1 MRLELSSIRFRNFLS
16 FGSKWQD
23 VNFLHGINLVLGLDR
38 DKDRSN
44 ASGKSSFLET
54 IPFALFGKVNRNIKK
69 DQIVNWK
76 SRKNCEVQ
84 IDFAKGDDDY
94 TIYRALKPDKLI
106 VSINGRDLPIDAKKL
121 DFQKKLEDDILNI
134 DFKTFMSL
142 IYNNINSTV
151 PILTMKKPDKRKFLE
166 RVFGLQFV
174 KVIND
179 NANKKV
185 RNIDKKLSELSI
197 QKEYN
202 GRTAND
208 AREQIVDLE
217 KKLRSYSSSQPKLNE
232 LIEELK
238 EVEDVVQEAEDNYNL
253 RQGEIGILEGK
264 IEYYNFL
271 VARVGNK
278 AENLRTK
285 IKTLGQ
291 QIVPISDLD
300 KDLSRLKELEQLKSK
315 FIKLETIE
323 DNIAKKQAEQEPLVE
338 LYNKAVDNIRKN
350 EIKLGSLQALIN
362 QGLDGVKKLEKMKI
376 CPTCNQKV
384 GTKCIENEKTKINE
398 KRKELEPFN
407 RKRQILKFKLEDVEK
422 KQQIKGEAI
431 KRWSQDKEQIL
442 KLNVEMGS
450 LIHKKEKHE
459 KNEKIKKDVRRYK
472 RALEKLKNKNFELL
486 RKAETINFKATALGE
501 DAEESNKIVMKYNRV
516 VSDIEKVERD
526 FQLEK
531 IHRQE
536 LEDIIE
542 KNEGKIQLALHHN
555 EEIEKEHNK
564 LLHLDDYLQ
573 YIRTVC
579 KDEQIKQYAISA
591 NIPYL
596 NKQTNHYLSE
606 VGHGFYV
613 MLDKWLD
620 LDIKGPGITGA
631 TYGNLSGGEARG
643 IDLSLQMALLDFA
656 RVKAGIFP
664 DILELDELLDS
675 SIDTYGLERI
685 MQIVRMKQEEDNL
698 KIFLVS
704 HRKEVNDVSVDRT
717 FLIEKV
723 NGYSN
728 VMIQ

>member
-1 MRLELSSIRFRNFLS
+1 M
-16 FGSKWQD
+16 
-23 VNFLHGINLVLGLDR
+23 
-38 DKDRSN
+38 
-44 ASGKSSFLET
+44 
-54 IPFALFGKVNRNIKK
+54 
-69 DQIVNWK
+69 
-76 SRKNCEVQ
+76 
-84 IDFAKGDDDY
+84 
-94 TIYRALKPDKLI
+94 
-106 VSINGRDLPIDAKKL
+106 NGRDLPIDAKKL
-121 DFQKKLEDDILNI
+121 DFQKQLEDNILNI

-202 GRTAND
+202 GRTASD

-217 KKLRSYSSSQPKLNE
+217 RKLRSYSSSQPKLNE

-238 EVEDVVQEAEDNYNL
+238 EVEDVVQEAEENYNL

-285 IKTLGQ
+285 IKTLGK
-291 QIVPISDLD
+291 QIVPISSLD
-300 KDLSRLKELEQLKSK
+300 KDLSRLEELEQLKSK

-323 DNIAKKQAEQEPLVE
+323 DNIKTNVAEQESLAE
-338 LYNKAVDNIRKN
+338 LYTKAVENISIN
-350 EIKLGSLQALIN
+350 EVKMSSIEALVS
-362 QGLDGVKKLEKMKI
+362 QGLDGVRKLEEMKI

-384 GTKCIENEKTKINE
+384 GTKTIEKEKDKTLKKKQELVPFE
-398 KRKELEPFN
+398 K
-407 RKRQILKFKLEDVEK
+407 KRQILRFKHDDIEK
-422 KQQIKGEAI
+422 KQQIKAEAI
-431 KRWSQDKEQIL
+431 KRWRQDKDQVL
-442 KLNVEMGS
+442 KLNVEIES

-459 KNEKIKKDVRRYK
+459 KNDKIKKDIRRYK

-536 LEDIIE
+536 LEDIID
-542 KNEGKIQLALHHN
+542 KNEGKIQLALQHN
-555 EEIEKEHNK
+555 EEIDKEHNK
-564 LLHLDDYLQ
+564 LIHLDDYLQ

-579 KDEQIKQYAISA
+579 KDEHIKQYAISA
-591 NIPYL
+591 NVPYL

-613 MLDKWLD
+613 TLNKWLD
-620 LDIKGPGITGA
+620 LDIRGPGIAGA

-656 RVKAGIFP
+656 RVKAGVFP

-675 SIDTYGLERI
+675 SIDSYGLERI

-704 HRKEVNDVSVDRT
+704 HRKEVNDVGVDRT

-728 VMIQ
+728 VCIM

>member
-1 MRLELSSIRFRNFLS
+1 MRLEISSIRFRNFLS

-54 IPFALFGKVNRNIKK
+54 IPFALFGKVNRNIRKE
-69 DQIVNWK
+69 QIVNWK

-84 IDFAKGDDDY
+84 IDFAKGIDDY

-106 VSINGRDLPIDAKKL
+106 VSRNGQDLPIDSKKI
-121 DFQKKLEDDILNI
+121 DFQRKLEDDILNI

-142 IYNNINSTV
+142 IYTNINSTV
-151 PILTMKKPDKRKFLE
+151 PILTMKKPEKRKFLE

-179 NANKKV
+179 NANRKV
-185 RNIDKKLSELSI
+185 RNIDKKLGELSI

-202 GRTAND
+202 SRTASD
-208 AREQIVDLE
+208 AKEQIIDLE
-217 KKLRSYSSSQPKLNE
+217 RKLRSYSSSQPKLNE

-253 RQGEIGILEGK
+253 RQGEIGILEGQ

-271 VARVGNK
+271 VARVGVK
-278 AENLRTK
+278 LASLGTK
-285 IKTLGQ
+285 IKTLGK
-291 QIVPISDLD
+291 QIEPITGLD
-300 KDLSRLKELEQLKSK
+300 KDLSRLRELEKLKEK
-315 FIKLETIE
+315 YIKLETIE

-338 LYNKAVDNIRKN
+338 KYNKAVDNIRRN
-350 EIKLGSLQALIN
+350 EIKIGSLEALVN

-384 GTKCIENEKTKINE
+384 GTKCIENEKTKVNE
-398 KRKELEPFN
+398 KRKQLEPFN
-407 RKRQILKFKLEDVEK
+407 RKRQILRFKLEDIEK
-422 KQQIKGEAI
+422 KQQVKGEAI
-431 KRWSQDKEQIL
+431 KRWKQDKEEIL
-442 KLNVEMGS
+442 KLNVEIES
-450 LIHKKEKHE
+450 LIHKREKHE
-459 KNEKIKKDVRRYK
+459 KNESIKKSVRRYK

-501 DAEESNKIVMKYNRV
+501 DAEESNKIVIKYNRV
-516 VSDIEKVERD
+516 VDDIEKVERD
-526 FQLEK
+526 VQLER

-536 LEDIIE
+536 LEDIID
-542 KNEGKIQLALHHN
+542 KNEGKIELALHHN
-555 EEIEKEHNK
+555 EEIEKEHSK

-591 NIPYL
+591 NVPYL

-620 LDIKGPGITGA
+620 LDIKGPGIAGA

-675 SIDTYGLERI
+675 SIDSYGLERI

-704 HRKEVNDVSVDRT
+704 HRKEVNDVGVDRT

>member
-1 MRLELSSIRFRNFLS
+1 VRLEVNDIRFRNFFS

-23 VNFLHGINLVLGLDR
+23 VKFLHGINLVLGIDR

-54 IPFALFGKVNRNIKK
+54 IPFAFFGKVNRNVTK

-84 IDFAKGDDDY
+84 IDFSKGEDDY

-106 VSINGRDLPIDAKKL
+106 VSKNGQDLPVDAKKL
-121 DFQKKLEDDILNI
+121 DFQKNLEDSILNI

-142 IYNNINSTV
+142 VYNNINSTV

-217 KKLRSYSSSQPKLNE
+217 RKLRSYSSSQPRLNE
-232 LIEELK
+232 LIQELK
-238 EVEDVVQEAEDNYNL
+238 EVEDVVQEAEENYNL
-253 RQGEIGILEGK
+253 RQGEIGRLEGE

-285 IKTLGQ
+285 IKTLGK
-291 QIVPISDLD
+291 QIVPISDMD
-300 KDLSRLKELEQLKSK
+300 KDLSRLEELEQLKGK
-315 FIKLETIE
+315 FIKLENIE
-323 DNIAKKQAEQEPLVE
+323 DNIDKKQAEQEPLVE
-338 LYNKAVDNIRKN
+338 KYEKASANIREN
-350 EIKLGSLQALIN
+350 EIRIGSLEALVN
-362 QGLDGVKKLEKMKI
+362 QGLDGVRKLEEMKI

-384 GTKCIENEKTKINE
+384 GTKTIENEKAKVTKMKQDIV
-398 KRKELEPFN
+398 PFD
-407 RKRQILKFKLEDVEK
+407 RKREILRLKLDSVEK
-422 KQQIKGEAI
+422 EQQIKSEAI
-431 KRWSQDKEQIL
+431 RRWKQDKEEL
-442 KLNVEMGS
+442 LTLNVKIGS

-459 KNEKIKKDVRRYK
+459 KNDSIKKDVRRYK
-472 RALEKLKNKNFELL
+472 RALKKLETKNFELL

-501 DAEESNKIVMKYNRV
+501 DAEESNKIVMEYNRV

-526 FQLEK
+526 VQLERVHK
-531 IHRQE
+531 QE

-564 LLHLDDYLQ
+564 LMHLDDYLQ

-591 NIPYL
+591 NVPYL

-613 MLDKWLD
+613 TLNKWLD
-620 LDIKGPGITGA
+620 LDIKGPGIAGA

-675 SIDTYGLERI
+675 SIDSYGLERI
-685 MQIVRMKQEEDNL
+685 MQIVRVKQEEDNL

-728 VMIQ
+728 VCIM

>member
-1 MRLELSSIRFRNFLS
+1 MRLELSSIRFRNFFS

-54 IPFALFGKVNRNIKK
+54 IPFALFGKVNRNVTK

-106 VSINGRDLPIDAKKL
+106 ISKNGSDMPIDAKKL
-121 DFQKKLEDDILNI
+121 DFQRTLEDDILNI

-142 IYNNINSTV
+142 VYTNINSTV
-151 PILTMKKPDKRKFLE
+151 PILTMKRPEKRKFLE

-202 GRTAND
+202 SRTASD

-217 KKLRSYSSSQPKLNE
+217 RKLRSYSSSQPKLNE
-232 LIEELK
+232 LTEELK

-253 RQGEIGILEGK
+253 RQGEIGILEGQ

-271 VARVGNK
+271 VARVGVK
-278 AENLRTK
+278 TVSLETK
-285 IKTLGQ
+285 IQTLGK
-291 QIVPISDLD
+291 QITPISDLD
-300 KDLSRLKELEQLKSK
+300 KDLSRLEELEQLKGK
-315 FIKLETIE
+315 YIKLKTIE
-323 DNIAKKQAEQEPLVE
+323 DNIVKKIAEQEPLVE
-338 LYNKAVDNIRKN
+338 KYNKAVEAIRKN
-350 EIKLGSLQALIN
+350 EIKIGSLEALVN
-362 QGLDGVKKLEKMKI
+362 QGLDGVRKLEEMKI

-384 GTKCIENEKTKINE
+384 GTKCIENEKAKVMKMKKDI
-398 KRKELEPFN
+398 EPFD
-407 RKRQILKFKLEDVEK
+407 RKRGLLRLQLDKVVG
-422 KQQIKGEAI
+422 KQNIKGEAI
-431 KRWSQDKEQIL
+431 KRWKQDKEEIL
-442 KLNVEMGS
+442 KLNVEIES
-450 LIHKKEKHE
+450 LIHKREKHQ
-459 KNEKIKKDVRRYK
+459 KNESLKSDVRRYK
-472 RALEKLKNKNFELL
+472 KALEKLKNKNFELL

-526 FQLEK
+526 VRLER
-531 IHRQE
+531 IHKQE

-542 KNEGKIQLALHHN
+542 KNESKIGLALHHN
-555 EEIEKEHNK
+555 EEIDKENNK

-573 YIRTVC
+573 YIRTMC

-591 NIPYL
+591 NVPYL

-620 LDIKGPGITGA
+620 LDIKGPGIAGA

-675 SIDTYGLERI
+675 SIDSYGLERI

-704 HRKEVNDVSVDRT
+704 HRKEVNDVGVDRT

-728 VMIQ
+728 VIQ

>member
-1 MRLELSSIRFRNFLS
+1 
-16 FGSKWQD
+16 
-23 VNFLHGINLVLGLDR
+23 LVLGLDR

-142 IYNNINSTV
+142 VYNNINSTV
-151 PILTMKKPDKRKFLE
+151 PILTMKKPDKRRFLE

-217 KKLRSYSSSQPKLNE
+217 KKLRSYSSSQPRLNE

-300 KDLSRLKELEQLKSK
+300 KDLSRLKELKQLKSK

-323 DNIAKKQAEQEPLVE
+323 NNIDKKMTEQEPLVE
-338 LYNKAVDNIRKN
+338 KYENAVSNIREN
-350 EIKLGSLQALIN
+350 EIKIGSLEALVN
-362 QGLDGVKKLEKMKI
+362 QGLDGVRKLEEMKI

-384 GTKCIENEKTKINE
+384 GTKTIENEKAKVMKMRQDIV
-398 KRKELEPFN
+398 PFN
-407 RKRQILKFKLEDVEK
+407 RKRQLLRLQLDKIEG
-422 KQQIKGEAI
+422 KQNIKGEAI
-431 KRWSQDKEQIL
+431 KRWKQDKEQIL

-536 LEDIIE
+536 LEDIID
-542 KNEGKIQLALHHN
+542 KNEGKIQLALQHN

-564 LLHLDDYLQ
+564 LIHLDDYLQ

-613 MLDKWLD
+613 TLNKWLD
-620 LDIKGPGITGA
+620 LDIRGPGIAGA

>member
-23 VNFLHGINLVLGLDR
+23 VNFLHGINLILGLDR

-106 VSINGRDLPIDAKKL
+106 VTKNGSDLPVESKKL
-121 DFQKKLEDDILNI
+121 DFQKRVEDDILNI

-142 IYNNINSTV
+142 VYNNINSTV

-202 GRTAND
+202 GRTASD

-217 KKLRSYSSSQPKLNE
+217 RKLRSYSSSQPKLNE

-253 RQGEIGILEGK
+253 RQGEIGRLEGE

-278 AENLRTK
+278 VENLRTK

-300 KDLSRLKELEQLKSK
+300 KDLSRLKELEQLKGK
-315 FIKLETIE
+315 YIKLETIE
-323 DNIAKKQAEQEPLVE
+323 DNIKKKQAEQESLVE
-338 LYNKAVDNIRKN
+338 LYNKAVENISKN
-350 EIKLGSLQALIN
+350 EIKISSIEALVN
-362 QGLDGVKKLEKMKI
+362 QGLDGIRKLEEMKI

-384 GTKCIENEKTKINE
+384 GTKTIEKEKAKVNKKRQELVPFE
-398 KRKELEPFN
+398 K
-407 RKRQILKFKLEDVEK
+407 KRQILRFKHDDIEK
-422 KQQIKGEAI
+422 KQQIKSEAT
-431 KRWSQDKEQIL
+431 KRWSQDKEQVL

-472 RALEKLKNKNFELL
+472 RALEKLKNKNFELI

-526 FQLEK
+526 VQLEK

-536 LEDIIE
+536 LEEIID
-542 KNEGKIQLALHHN
+542 KNEGKIELALHHN
-555 EEIEKEHNK
+555 EEIEKEHNR
-564 LLHLDDYLQ
+564 LIHLDDYLQ

-620 LDIKGPGITGA
+620 LDIRGPGIAGA

-675 SIDTYGLERI
+675 SIDSYGLERI

-704 HRKEVNDVSVDRT
+704 HRKEVNDVGVDRT

>member
-54 IPFALFGKVNRNIKK
+54 IPFALFGKVNRNITK

-142 IYNNINSTV
+142 VYNNINSTV

-197 QKEYN
+197 QREYN

-217 KKLRSYSSSQPKLNE
+217 KKLRSYSSSQPRLNE

-253 RQGEIGILEGK
+253 RQGEIGILEGQ

-285 IKTLGQ
+285 IKTLGK
-291 QIVPISDLD
+291 QIVPISGLD
-300 KDLSRLKELEQLKSK
+300 KDLSRLEELEQLKSR

-323 DNIAKKQAEQEPLVE
+323 DNIDKKIAEQEPLVE
-338 LYNKAVDNIRKN
+338 KYEKAVANIRKN
-350 EIKLGSLQALIN
+350 EIKIGSLEALVN
-362 QGLDGVKKLEKMKI
+362 QGLDGVRKLEVMKI

-384 GTKCIENEKTKINE
+384 GTKTIENEKAKVMKMKQDIV
-398 KRKELEPFN
+398 PFN
-407 RKRQILKFKLEDVEK
+407 RKRELLRLQLEKVES
-422 KQQIKGEAI
+422 KQNIKGEAI
-431 KRWSQDKEQIL
+431 KRWKQDKEQIL
-442 KLNVEMGS
+442 KLNVEIGS

-459 KNEKIKKDVRRYK
+459 KNEKLKKDVRRYK

-526 FQLEK
+526 VQLEK

-536 LEDIIE
+536 LEEIIG
-542 KNEGKIQLALHHN
+542 KNEGKIELALHHN
-555 EEIEKEHNK
+555 EEIDKEHNK
-564 LLHLDDYLQ
+564 LIHLDDYLQ

-579 KDEQIKQYAISA
+579 KDEHIKQYAISA

-620 LDIKGPGITGA
+620 LDIRGPGIAGA

-675 SIDTYGLERI
+675 SIDSYGLERI
-685 MQIVRMKQEEDNL
+685 MQIVRVKQEEDNL

>member
-1 MRLELSSIRFRNFLS
+1 
-16 FGSKWQD
+16 
-23 VNFLHGINLVLGLDR
+23 LDR

-54 IPFALFGKVNRNIKK
+54 IPFALFGKVNRNITK

-106 VSINGRDLPIDAKKL
+106 VSRNGQDLPIDAKKL

-142 IYNNINSTV
+142 VYNNINSTV
-151 PILTMKKPDKRKFLE
+151 PILTMKKPDKRRFLE

-208 AREQIVDLE
+208 AREQIIDLE
-217 KKLRSYSSSQPKLNE
+217 RKLRSYSSSQPKLNE

-238 EVEDVVQEAEDNYNL
+238 EVEDVFQEAEDNYNL

-300 KDLSRLKELEQLKSK
+300 KDLSRLEELEQLKGK

-323 DNIAKKQAEQEPLVE
+323 DNINKKLAEHETLVE
-338 LYNKAVDNIRKN
+338 KHEKAVANIREN
-350 EIKLGSLQALIN
+350 EIKIGSLEALVN
-362 QGLDGVKKLEKMKI
+362 QGLDGVRKLEEMKI

-384 GTKCIENEKTKINE
+384 GTKTIENEKAKVMKMKQDIV
-398 KRKELEPFN
+398 PFN
-407 RKRQILKFKLEDVEK
+407 RKREQLRFQLEKVVS
-422 KQQIKGEAI
+422 KQNVKGEAI
-431 KRWSQDKEQIL
+431 KRWRQDKEQIL

-459 KNEKIKKDVRRYK
+459 KNEKLKKDVRRYK

-501 DAEESNKIVMKYNRV
+501 DAEESNKIVMKYTRV

-526 FQLEK
+526 VQLEK
-531 IHRQE
+531 NHKQE
-536 LEDIIE
+536 LEEIID
-542 KNEGKIQLALHHN
+542 KNEGKIQLALQHN

-579 KDEQIKQYAISA
+579 KDEHIKQYAISA
-591 NIPYL
+591 NVPYL

-613 MLDKWLD
+613 TLDKWLD
-620 LDIKGPGITGA
+620 LEIKGPGITGA
-631 TYGNLSGGEARG
+631 SYGNLSGGEARG

-675 SIDTYGLERI
+675 SIDSYGLERI

-728 VMIQ
+728 VCIM

>member
-54 IPFALFGKVNRNIKK
+54 IPFALFGKVNRNITK

-142 IYNNINSTV
+142 VYNNINSTV
-151 PILTMKKPDKRKFLE
+151 PILTMKKPDKRRFLE

-217 KKLRSYSSSQPKLNE
+217 KKLRSYSSSQPRLNE

-300 KDLSRLKELEQLKSK
+300 KDLSRLKELKQLKSK

-323 DNIAKKQAEQEPLVE
+323 DNIDKKMAEQEPLVE
-338 LYNKAVDNIRKN
+338 KYENAVSNIRDN
-350 EIKLGSLQALIN
+350 EIKIGSLEALVN
-362 QGLDGVKKLEKMKI
+362 QGLDGVRKLEKMKI

-384 GTKCIENEKTKINE
+384 GTKTIENEKAKVMKMRQDIV
-398 KRKELEPFN
+398 PFN
-407 RKRQILKFKLEDVEK
+407 RKRQLLRLQLDKIEG
-422 KQQIKGEAI
+422 KQNIKGEAI
-431 KRWSQDKEQIL
+431 KRWKQDKEQIL

-536 LEDIIE
+536 LEDIID
-542 KNEGKIQLALHHN
+542 KNEGKIQLALQHN

-564 LLHLDDYLQ
+564 LIHLDDYLQ

-613 MLDKWLD
+613 TLNKWLD
-620 LDIKGPGITGA
+620 LDIRGPGIAGA

>member
-1 MRLELSSIRFRNFLS
+1 M
-16 FGSKWQD
+16 
-23 VNFLHGINLVLGLDR
+23 
-38 DKDRSN
+38 
-44 ASGKSSFLET
+44 
-54 IPFALFGKVNRNIKK
+54 
-69 DQIVNWK
+69 
-76 SRKNCEVQ
+76 
-84 IDFAKGDDDY
+84 
-94 TIYRALKPDKLI
+94 
-106 VSINGRDLPIDAKKL
+106 
-121 DFQKKLEDDILNI
+121 
-134 DFKTFMSL
+134 
-142 IYNNINSTV
+142 
-151 PILTMKKPDKRKFLE
+151 
-166 RVFGLQFV
+166 
-174 KVIND
+174 
-179 NANKKV
+179 
-185 RNIDKKLSELSI
+185 
-197 QKEYN
+197 
-202 GRTAND
+202 
-208 AREQIVDLE
+208 
-217 KKLRSYSSSQPKLNE
+217 
-232 LIEELK
+232 
-238 EVEDVVQEAEDNYNL
+238 
-253 RQGEIGILEGK
+253 
-264 IEYYNFL
+264 
-271 VARVGNK
+271 VARVGVK
-278 AENLRTK
+278 IASLRTK
-285 IKTLGQ
+285 IKTLGK
-291 QIVPISDLD
+291 QIVPISGLD
-300 KDLSRLKELEQLKSK
+300 KDLSRLEELEQLKSK

-323 DNIAKKQAEQEPLVE
+323 DNIAKKVAEQEPLVE
-338 LYNKAVDNIRKN
+338 KYEKAVSNIRKN
-350 EIKLGSLQALIN
+350 EIKIGSLEALVN
-362 QGLDGVKKLEKMKI
+362 QGLDGVRKLEEMKI

-384 GTKCIENEKTKINE
+384 GTKTIDNEKAKVMKMKQNIV
-398 KRKELEPFN
+398 PFD
-407 RKRQILKFKLEDVEK
+407 RKRTLLRLQLDKIEG
-422 KQQIKGEAI
+422 KQNIKGEAI
-431 KRWSQDKEQIL
+431 KRWKQDKEEIL

-459 KNEKIKKDVRRYK
+459 KNEKLKKDVRRYK

-501 DAEESNKIVMKYNRV
+501 DAEESNKIVIKYNRV

-526 FQLEK
+526 VQLEK
-531 IHRQE
+531 NHRQE
-536 LEDIIE
+536 LEDIID
-542 KNEGKIQLALHHN
+542 KNEGKIQLALQHN

-613 MLDKWLD
+613 MLNKWLD
-620 LDIKGPGITGA
+620 LDIKGPGIAGA

-675 SIDTYGLERI
+675 SIDSYGLERI
-685 MQIVRMKQEEDNL
+685 MQIVRMKQVEDNL

>member
-1 MRLELSSIRFRNFLS
+1 
-16 FGSKWQD
+16 
-23 VNFLHGINLVLGLDR
+23 LVLGLDR

-54 IPFALFGKVNRNIKK
+54 IPFALFGKVNRNITK

-142 IYNNINSTV
+142 VYNNINSTV
-151 PILTMKKPDKRKFLE
+151 PILTMKKPDKRRFLE

-217 KKLRSYSSSQPKLNE
+217 KKLRSYSSSQPRLNE

-300 KDLSRLKELEQLKSK
+300 KDLSRLKELKQLKSK

-323 DNIAKKQAEQEPLVE
+323 NNIDKKMTEQEPLVE
-338 LYNKAVDNIRKN
+338 KYENAVSNIREN
-350 EIKLGSLQALIN
+350 EIKIGSLEALVN
-362 QGLDGVKKLEKMKI
+362 QGLDGVRKLEEMKI

-384 GTKCIENEKTKINE
+384 GTKTIENEKAKVMKMRQDIV
-398 KRKELEPFN
+398 PFN
-407 RKRQILKFKLEDVEK
+407 RKRQLLRLQLDKIEG
-422 KQQIKGEAI
+422 KQNIKGEAI
-431 KRWSQDKEQIL
+431 KRWKQDKEQIL

-536 LEDIIE
+536 LEDIID
-542 KNEGKIQLALHHN
+542 KNEGKIQLALQHN

-564 LLHLDDYLQ
+564 LIHLDDYLQ

-613 MLDKWLD
+613 TLNKWLD
-620 LDIKGPGITGA
+620 LDIRGPGIAGA

>member
-23 VNFLHGINLVLGLDR
+23 VNFLHGINLILGLDR

-142 IYNNINSTV
+142 VYNNINSTV

-217 KKLRSYSSSQPKLNE
+217 RKLRSYSSSQPKLNE

-238 EVEDVVQEAEDNYNL
+238 DVEDVVQEAEENYNL
-253 RQGEIGILEGK
+253 RQGEIGRLEGQ

-271 VARVGNK
+271 VVRVGNK

-291 QIVPISDLD
+291 QIVPISDGN
-300 KDLSRLKELEQLKSK
+300 KDLSRLEELELLKSK
-315 FIKLETIE
+315 FIELETIE
-323 DNIAKKQAEQEPLVE
+323 NNIIKKVAEQEPLVE
-338 LYNKAVDNIRKN
+338 KYEKAVSNIRKN
-350 EIKLGSLQALIN
+350 EIKIGSLEALVN
-362 QGLDGVKKLEKMKI
+362 QGLDGVKKLEEMNI

-384 GTKCIENEKTKINE
+384 GTKTIENEKSKVMKMKQGIV
-398 KRKELEPFN
+398 PFD
-407 RKRQILKFKLEDVEK
+407 RKREILRFKLESIEK
-422 KQQIKGEAI
+422 KQQVKAESI
-431 KRWSQDKEQIL
+431 KRWKQDKDQIL

-472 RALEKLKNKNFELL
+472 KALEKLKNKNFELL
-486 RKAETINFKATALGE
+486 RKAETINFKATALEE

-526 FQLEK
+526 FQLER

-536 LEDIIE
+536 LEEIID

-613 MLDKWLD
+613 ALNKWLD
-620 LDIKGPGITGA
+620 LDIKGPGIAGA